1 MKEQKLL
8 NEPRNIVITG
18 YISELDHLTE
28 RGKYEV
34 ECFDEYGIK
43 MNLEDSNKNYKSVR
57 IKIETYKK
65 IKLLAVKMDMPITR
79 LIEIMFDEFKK
90 SHE

>member
-1 MKEQKLL
+1 
-8 NEPRNIVITG
+8 
-18 YISELDHLTE
+18 
-28 RGKYEV
+28 
-34 ECFDEYGIK
+34 

-57 IKIETYKK
+57 IKIESYKK

-79 LIEIMFDEFKK
+79 LIEIMFEEFKK